1 MQYPSNV
8 NIFSITCNMKEVE
21 KVELDL
27 FFFFATLQFQLPFF
41 IFINMDFGE
50 NSEVHFLTLSLTA
63 DNLNQ

>member
-1 MQYPSNV
+1 
-8 NIFSITCNMKEVE
+8 MKEVE

-27 FFFFATLQFQLPFF
+27 FFATLQFQLPFC

-50 NSEVHFLTLSLTA
+50 NSEVHFLTLSFIA

>member
-1 MQYPSNV
+1 METLLHTVQLE
-8 NIFSITCNMKEVE
+8 CGDNMKEVE